1 MMQTLRSWVGRVSG
15 LSLLVLPLLSQAQCP
30 VAASCTPGR
39 ASSALASAYS
49 MGIYNVTLGSINN
62 TTANYT
68 DGYQDYS
75 CTLGAGLT
83 VSKATAISIKNGTA
97 ANENVRVWI
106 DYNNDGMF
114 GATELAF
121 SSDNKVLHTG
131 TITPPATAVLGTRL
145 RLRVASDYANGPV
158 PTACSTPQYSQDED
172 YAVTVAPNFSAPVAA
187 FSVDAPT
194 TCSGRV
200 QFTDQS
206 TNGATAWLWEFGD
219 NTTSTQQNPLHTY
232 ATAGTYPVRLTAT
245 NANGTSTSAAT
256 TITYNAAVP
265 VAAACPGLA
274 ATANCCN
281 YGITRVQL
289 GTIDN
294 ASGDG
299 SAGYQDFT
307 CPQRTTLTLGVANP
321 LRISTG
327 GTNLHDTR
335 AWLDVNNDGVFAAS
349 EKVFEVLNAASP
361 SASFTVPATAPLGQP
376 LRLRLV
382 ADGVGTNP
390 QPCVAP
396 TLGQVEDYTVTVVAN
411 TSPPTAAFISNYVAG
426 ACATPAN
433 TYTFTDQS
441 TNLPTAWLWSFS
453 PSAGVSFVN
462 GTSATSQNPQV
473 AFATAGTYAVTLRA
487 TNANGSNTLTA
498 SNYLL
503 VQVPCLT
510 YCAASGGYATGLASS
525 FWITNV
531 SVSAAPGGVAFS
543 NTSGNATGGY
553 ALLTT
558 PPIGVQAGA
567 TQTITVTTNQAFSH
581 RVTIWADYNRDGV
594 FASTIGA
601 AGELLYNGISNTAT
615 SSGAVTIAA
624 GVAPTRL
631 RVLVALNS
639 NTPNP
644 CATNQ
649 GEAEV
654 EDYFLS
660 VPTPL
665 ASREAPALPALTV
678 SPNPTPDGRLQ
689 LQVSEASAGGLY
701 SLSVENVLGARLLS
715 GQVRLGVAAPTAL
728 DLAALPAGLY
738 LLRLTNAQ
746 GQTAL
751 RRVVRQ

>member
-1 MMQTLRSWVGRVSG
+1 MLPM
-15 LSLLVLPLLSQAQCP
+15 LSYAQCP
-30 VAASCTPGR
+30 AAASCTPGS

-49 MGIYNVTLGSINN
+49 MGIYNVTLGGINN
-62 TTANYT
+62 STANYT
-68 DGYQDYS
+68 DGYKDYS
-75 CTLGAGLT
+75 CTLGASLIVNT
-83 VSKATAISIKNGTA
+83 AAAISIRNGTA

-106 DYNNDGMF
+106 DYNNDGLF
-114 GATELAF
+114 GTTELAF

-131 TITPPATAVLGTRL
+131 TITPPATAVLNTRL
-145 RLRVASDYANGPV
+145 RMRVASDYANIAV

-172 YAVTVAPNFSAPVAA
+172 YAVTVTPNFSAPVAA
-187 FSVDAPT
+187 FSVDATT

-219 NTTSTQQNPLHTY
+219 NTTSTQQNSLHTY
-232 ATAGTYPVRLTAT
+232 ATAGTYQVRLTAT

-265 VAAACPGLA
+265 VAASCAGLA

-294 ASGDG
+294 ASADG
-299 SAGYQDFT
+299 SGGYQDFT
-307 CPQRTTLTLGVANP
+307 CPQRTTLTLGVANT

-335 AWLDVNNDGVFAAS
+335 AWLDLNNDGVFATS
-349 EKVFEVLNAASP
+349 EKVLEVLNSASP
-361 SASFTVPATAPLGQP
+361 SATFTVPATATLGQP

-411 TSPPTAAFISNYVAG
+411 TNAPAAAFTSNYVAG
-426 ACATPAN
+426 ACTTPAN

-473 AFATAGTYAVTLRA
+473 AFATAGTYSVTLRA
-487 TNANGSNTLTA
+487 TNANGSNTFTA

-510 YCAASGGYATGLASS
+510 YCPANGGYATGLASS

-531 SVSAAPGGVAFS
+531 SVSAAPGGAAFS

-553 ALLTT
+553 ALFAAST
-558 PPIGVQAGA
+558 IGVQAGA

-594 FASTIGA
+594 FANTTGA
-601 AGELLYNGISNTAT
+601 AGELLYNGTSTAIT
-615 SSGAVTIAA
+615 SSTQVTIPAS
-624 GVAPTRL
+624 VAPTRL

-665 ASREAPALPALTV
+665 ATREAQALPALTV

-689 LQVSEASAGGLY
+689 LQVSEASASGTY
-701 SLSVENVLGARLLS
+701 SLAVENLLGARLLS
-715 GQVRLGVAAPTAL
+715 GQVRLGVAAPAAL
-728 DLAALPAGLY
+728 DLAPLPAGLY